1 MDAQDAK
8 NRRQFLKS
16 GVLAAGA
23 AATVAGGSFLTG
35 ALPALAQRSSGSLS
49 HGDAAILRFLSA
61 LEQIE
66 ADLWQQYTELG
77 GVQTTE
83 MEQIIG
89 HKLAGGNTPYT
100 NALNQLDGDMAQYIH
115 DNTEDEFTHHRWLN
129 DYLKSKG
136 VAQED
141 LSPFATLESS
151 KAEGALQLGRI
162 TNLMRLTVDTTWW
175 TRIRAREFN
184 PDLNP
189 NHVFPP
195 VVKSLAMGEFP
206 AIPRT
211 NADLTPTNHLQAI
224 ANTAGFHFGFVE
236 QGGSS
241 LYMQLAQR
249 ARSKEVLRILLSIGP
264 TETMHFQTWS
274 DKAGNA
280 LIAPLAPLTDPN
292 NPQLVFPLI
301 GDGNE
306 DIQTNLIMPEPTF
319 FLSNKFHHVSILRPT
334 ATEGAAMAAVQS
346 FVDDGLFKGQAPAF
360 IELLRDLAHDADEAR
375 DQIV

>member
-1 MDAQDAK
+1 
-8 NRRQFLKS
+8 
-16 GVLAAGA
+16 
-23 AATVAGGSFLTG
+23 
-35 ALPALAQRSSGSLS
+35 
-49 HGDAAILRFLSA
+49 
-61 LEQIE
+61 
-66 ADLWQQYTELG
+66 
-77 GVQTTE
+77 QTTE
-83 MEQIIG
+83 MEQIIR
-89 HKLAGGNTPYT
+89 HKLAGGNAPYT
-100 NALNQLDGDMAQYIH
+100 NALNQLNGDMAQYIH

-141 LSPFATLESS
+141 LSQFATLESS
-151 KAEGALQLGRI
+151 TAEGALQLGRI
-162 TNLMRLTVDTTWW
+162 TNLMRLTVDTSWF

-206 AIPRT
+206 AIPRS
-211 NADLTPTNHLQAI
+211 NADLKPNNHLQAI
-224 ANTAGFHFGFVE
+224 ANTAGFHFGFIE

-249 ARSKEVLRILLSIGP
+249 ARHPEVLRILLSIGP
-264 TETMHFQTWS
+264 TEVMHFQTWQ

-280 LIAPLAPLTDPN
+280 LIAPLAPLTDPTN
-292 NPQLVFPLI
+292 AQLTFPLV

-319 FLSNKFHHVSILRPT
+319 FLTNKFHHVSILRPT
-334 ATEGAAMAAVQS
+334 ETEGAAMAAVVS
-346 FVDDGLFKGQAPAF
+346 FIDDGLFKGQSPTF
-360 IELLRDLAHDADEAR
+360 VELLKDLARDADAAR
-375 DQIV
+375 GHDQIV